1 MRQPGGIRYTDGYA
15 PGKTATMAR
24 MTTAEAVIES
34 LLQHGI
40 DTLYALPGVHNDHL
54 FDAAHKAGDRLRV
67 IHARHEQTAAYM
79 ALGAALVTGKPQAFA
94 VVPGPGLLNASAAL
108 LTAYGMGAPV
118 IALVGQIASFAIDQG
133 HGHLHEIHDQ
143 LGLLR
148 HITRHAAR
156 IRTPHEAP
164 ALVDEAIRIAC
175 GGRSGPVALECA
187 IDVWGSAAE
196 VAFPPLA
203 PSAIPPVDRA
213 AVQRAAELL
222 GKAERPLIVVGGGAL
237 DAGPQVQAVAEA
249 LQAPVS
255 SFRRGR
261 GVIPTTHP
269 LAVSFTEGHALW
281 KDADAVLAIGT
292 RLYWQQSV
300 WGVDDKLPIVRL
312 DIDPEEINRFRR
324 PACALVGDAATVLP
338 ALLAELPAHNHA
350 RDRTAELAAVRAG
363 FDERL
368 ARIAPQM
375 AFLRAIRAA
384 LPADGIYVEEV
395 TQVGFASRLAFPV
408 PAPRTFLSPGYQ
420 DTLGWGYGTALGAQA
435 AAPGRKV
442 VLATGDGGFMYQ
454 AAELATA
461 MRHKLP
467 VVVVVFDDG
476 AFGNVRRIQQEH
488 YGNRLIACD
497 LTNPDFV
504 KFAESFGMAAF
515 RADTPDR
522 LEDALRQAFALDAPA
537 LVHVKV
543 GPLPS
548 PWGMILL
555 PRVRGFADA
564 WRPALP

>member
-1 MRQPGGIRYTDGYA
+1 MP
-15 PGKTATMAR
+15 R
-24 MTTAEAVIES
+24 MTTAEAVIDS

-54 FDAAHKAGDRLRV
+54 FDAAQRAGDRLRV
-67 IHARHEQTAAYM
+67 IHSRHEQTAAYM

-148 HITRHAAR
+148 HITRYAAR
-156 IRTPHEAP
+156 IRAPHEAP
-164 ALVDEAIRIAC
+164 ALVVEAIRTASS
-175 GGRSGPVALECA
+175 GRQGPAALECA
-187 IDVWGSAAE
+187 IDVWGQQGE
-196 VAFPPLA
+196 IAFAPISPPA
-203 PSAIPPVDRA
+203 VPPVDTA
-213 AVQRAAELL
+213 ALRRAAELL
-222 GKAERPLIVVGGGAL
+222 SKAERPLIVVGGGAL
-237 DAGPQVQAVAEA
+237 DAGPEVLAVAEA

-261 GVIPTTHP
+261 GVIPTSHR

-281 KDADAVLAIGT
+281 KNADAVLAIGT

-300 WGVDDKLPIVRL
+300 WGVDETLPIIRL

-324 PACALVGDAATVLP
+324 PACALIGDAATTLRALLPLLP
-338 ALLAELPAHNHA
+338 ARA
-350 RDRTAELAAVRAG
+350 RDRTAEQAAARAAFDASLAKL
-363 FDERL
+363 E
-368 ARIAPQM
+368 PQM
-375 AFLRAIRAA
+375 GFLRAIRAA
-384 LPADGIYVEEV
+384 LPDDGIYVEEV

-461 MRHKLP
+461 MRHRLP

-476 AFGNVRRIQQEH
+476 AFGNVRRIQQER

-497 LTNPDFV
+497 LANPDFV

-515 RADTPDR
+515 RADTPPL
-522 LEDALRQAFALDAPA
+522 LEQALRQAFALDAPA

-543 GPLPS
+543 GEMPS
-548 PWGMILL
+548 PWDMILL

>member
-1 MRQPGGIRYTDGYA
+1 M
-15 PGKTATMAR
+15 R
-24 MTTAEAVIES
+24 MTTAEAAIES

-40 DTLYALPGVHNDHL
+40 DTVFALPGVHNDHL
-54 FDAAHKAGDRLRV
+54 FDAAQRAGGRLRV
-67 IHARHEQTAAYM
+67 IHSRHEQSAAYM

-118 IALVGQIASFAIDQG
+118 IAIAGQIASFAIDQG

-164 ALVDEAIRIAC
+164 ALVAEAVRIATS
-175 GGRSGPVALECA
+175 GRQGPVALECA
-187 IDVWGSAAE
+187 IDVWGTQGPVE
-196 VAFPPLA
+196 FPPAEPPA
-203 PSAIPPVDRA
+203 PPPVDA
-213 AVQRAAELL
+213 DAVRRAAEIL
-222 GKAERPLIVVGGGAL
+222 GQAERPLIVVGGGAL
-237 DAGPQVQAVAEA
+237 GAGPEVQAVAEA

-261 GVIPTTHP
+261 GVIPTSHP
-269 LAVSFTEGHALW
+269 LAASFTEGHAFW

-300 WGVDDKLPIVRL
+300 WGVDENLSIVRL
-312 DIDPEEINRFRR
+312 DIDPEEVNRFRR
-324 PACALVGDAATVLP
+324 PACALIGDAAVTLRALLATLP
-338 ALLAELPAHNHA
+338 ALNHRRQREAEFSL
-350 RDRTAELAAVRAG
+350 VRSA
-363 FDERL
+363 FAERL
-368 ARIAPQM
+368 RQLEPQM
-375 AFLRAIRAA
+375 SLLHAIRAA
-384 LPADGIYVEEV
+384 LPSDGIYVEEV

-408 PAPRTFLSPGYQ
+408 TGPRTFLSPGYL

-461 MRHKLP
+461 MHHRLP
-467 VVVVVFDDG
+467 VVVVVFDDS
-476 AFGNVRRIQQEH
+476 AFGNVRRIQKER

-515 RADTPDR
+515 RADTPDS
-522 LEDALRQAFALDAPA
+522 LEAALRNAFNLNAPA

-543 GPLPS
+543 GEMPS
-548 PWGMILL
+548 AWDMILL

>member
-1 MRQPGGIRYTDGYA
+1 MPRL
-15 PGKTATMAR
+15 
-24 MTTAEAVIES
+24 TTAEATIES
-34 LLQHGI
+34 LLSNGI

-54 FDAAHKAGDRLRV
+54 FDAAHHAGDRLRV
-67 IHARHEQTAAYM
+67 IHPRHEQTAAYM

-156 IRTPHEAP
+156 IRAPHEAP
-164 ALVDEAIRIAC
+164 AMVAEAMRIAC
-175 GGRSGPVALECA
+175 SDRQGPVALECA
-187 IDVWGSAAE
+187 IDVWGLQGE
-196 VAFPPLA
+196 VTFPPIVP
-203 PSAIPPVDRA
+203 PSVPPVDAA

-249 LQAPVS
+249 LQAPVT

-281 KDADAVLAIGT
+281 KSADAVLAIGT
-292 RLYWQQSV
+292 RLYWQQSN
-300 WGVDDKLPIVRL
+300 WGVDDALPIVRL
-312 DIDPEEINRFRR
+312 DIDPDEINRFRR
-324 PACALVGDAATVLP
+324 PACALLGDAGTILR
-338 ALLAELPAHNHA
+338 ALLPLLPSRS
-350 RDRTAELAAVRAG
+350 RDRGAELAAVRGA
-363 FDERL
+363 FDQRL
-368 ARIAPQM
+368 KTLEPQM
-375 AFLRAIRAA
+375 GFLRAIRAT
-384 LPADGIYVEEV
+384 LPEDGIYVEEV
-395 TQVGFASRLAFPV
+395 TQVGFATRLAFPV
-408 PAPRTFLSPGYQ
+408 TAPRTFLSPGYQ

-461 MRHKLP
+461 MRHRLP
-467 VVVVVFDDG
+467 VVAVVFDDG
-476 AFGNVRRIQQEH
+476 AFGNVRRIQQER
-488 YGNRLIACD
+488 YGNRLIASD

-504 KFAESFGMAAF
+504 KFAESFGMPAF
-515 RADTPDR
+515 RADTPPL
-522 LEDALRQAFALDAPA
+522 LEQALRRAFALNAPA

-543 GPLPS
+543 GEMPS
-548 PWGMILL
+548 PWDMILL
-555 PRVRGFADA
+555 PRVRGFTDA